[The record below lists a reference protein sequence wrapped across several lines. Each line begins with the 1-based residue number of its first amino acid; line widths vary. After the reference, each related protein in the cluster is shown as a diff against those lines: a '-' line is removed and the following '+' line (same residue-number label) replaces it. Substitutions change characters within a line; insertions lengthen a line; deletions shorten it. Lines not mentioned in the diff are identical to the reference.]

1 MFGASIPFTTSRFIY
16 SYDVTVNAGYD
27 FDKIDI
33 TPPKKNL
40 KSGKGT
46 IYVKLPQPEIISCNI
61 DEDSFQVYDE
71 ENNIFSP
78 ITMEEQNDSKKEMK
92 ESAKQDAIDNGLYVN
107 AESNVK
113 TLIKSF
119 LYQTYDSEN
128 YEIVFK

>member
-1 MFGASIPFTTSRFIY
+1 
-16 SYDVTVNAGYD
+16 
-27 FDKIDI
+27 
-33 TPPKKNL
+33 
-40 KSGKGT
+40 
-46 IYVKLPQPEIISCNI
+46 
-61 DEDSFQVYDE
+61 
-71 ENNIFSP
+71 
-78 ITMEEQNDSKKEMK
+78 MEEQNDSKKEMK

>member
-1 MFGASIPFTTSRFIY
+1 MRFENINMLNDTMTIMDRGY
-16 SYDVTVNAGYD
+16 YEVNGRR
-27 FDKIDI
+27 
-33 TPPKKNL
+33 
-40 KSGKGT
+40 
-46 IYVKLPQPEIISCNI
+46 VKLKL
-61 DEDSFQVYDE
+61 
-71 ENNIFSP
+71 
-78 ITMEEQNDSKKEMK
+78 SKKEMK